1 MLNSKWYRT
10 VLYETYKY
18 IRAYKHMIQIDSDRE
33 WQVPFGV
40 GIAGISSKSNDDLD
54 YDRECSVPPLP
65 CDIAEIRSNSDG
77 H

>member
-1 MLNSKWYRT
+1 
-10 VLYETYKY
+10 
-18 IRAYKHMIQIDSDRE
+18 MIQIDSDRE

-65 CDIAEIRSNSDG
+65 GDIAEIRSNSDG

>member
-10 VLYETYKY
+10 VLYET
-18 IRAYKHMIQIDSDRE
+18 YKHMIQIDSDRE

-65 CDIAEIRSNSDG
+65 GDIAEIRSYSDG